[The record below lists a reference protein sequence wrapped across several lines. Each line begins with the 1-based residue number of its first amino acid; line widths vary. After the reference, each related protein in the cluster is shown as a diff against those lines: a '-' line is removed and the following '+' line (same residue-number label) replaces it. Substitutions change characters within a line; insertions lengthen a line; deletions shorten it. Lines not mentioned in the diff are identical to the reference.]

1 MGGKTF
7 CDKLP
12 EPIGGSLESI
22 LKAGPLP
29 SPLRSRVMASVRSQ
43 NTKPEIALRRALH
56 ASGLR
61 FRLQHKALGC
71 KPDILLPG
79 RRLAIFVH
87 GCFWHQHEGCKFG
100 RKPKSRLE
108 FWNEKFRRNRRRD
121 ATDIKAVRK
130 AGWTPIVVWE
140 CELKNGQRLCEIV
153 NEVTCFDGFAPHQV
167 PVLPRPVRPPA

>member
-1 MGGKTF
+1 VIKPPKAT
-7 CDKLP
+7 DR
-12 EPIGGSLESI
+12 SLESI
-22 LKAGPLP
+22 LKAGPRP
-29 SPLRSRVMASVRSQ
+29 SPLRSRVMASVRSR
-43 NTKPEIALRRALH
+43 NTKPEIVLRRALH

-79 RRLAIFVH
+79 RCLAIFVH

-121 ATDIKAVRK
+121 ESNIKAVRM

-140 CELKNGQRLCEIV
+140 CELKSRQRLHEIV
-153 NEVTCFDGFAPHQV
+153 NEITCFDGASPH
-167 PVLPRPVRPPA
+167 